1 MNKIAKFIVG
11 KKNYIFILFIA
22 LMAFSIWGM
31 TQVKVEYDITT
42 YLPNATDTKKAI
54 EIMDEEFITYGTA
67 TIMVRNIS
75 FDEAERLHEEIESL
89 EGVKTFEF
97 KNTQDY

>member
-31 TQVKVEYDITT
+31 TQVKV
-42 YLPNATDTKKAI
+42 
-54 EIMDEEFITYGTA
+54 
-67 TIMVRNIS
+67 
-75 FDEAERLHEEIESL
+75 
-89 EGVKTFEF
+89 
-97 KNTQDY
+97 